1 MNSITSAKINPT
13 IGMIPTS
20 YTISM
25 TYEEQLLYLC
35 NKLDKELI
43 PAFNQLIEDFNN
55 YQINFDELN
64 YKMADLEGKFADL
77 VVEVNNMSAD
87 IYAEVDSKNAQLY
100 NSVIS
105 LLNDYVNS
113 FTLQL
118 NLFKQ
123 EIEEQIR
130 QIELGNVEAYDPT
143 TGEYANVSQV
153 IMNVYDSL
161 RNNALTVTEFE
172 ALDLTATDFDALDV
186 SAYNFDVNG
195 KTFVHA

>member
-1 MNSITSAKINPT
+1 MNSITRARINPT

-20 YTISM
+20 YKISM
-25 TYEEQLLYLC
+25 TYEEQLVYFC

-43 PAFNQLIEDFNN
+43 PTLNDLIIQFNDN
-55 YQINFDELN
+55 QINFDELN
-64 YKMADLEGKFADL
+64 LRMDEVENKFKDL
-77 VVEVNNMSAD
+77 VVDMNNLQQQ
-87 IYAEVDSKNAQLY
+87 IYDEVDSKNRQLY
-100 NSVIS
+100 NSVIN

-113 FTLQL
+113 FNLQI

-123 EIEEQIR
+123 EIEADIAR
-130 QIELGNVEAYDPT
+130 IELGDVKAYDPT
-143 TGEYANVSQV
+143 TGIYENVSQV
-153 IMNVYDSL
+153 ILNVYDSL

-172 ALDLTATDFDALDV
+172 ALDLTATDFDALEV

>member
-1 MNSITSAKINPT
+1 MKYNVISYFLGEGFRNVFKNKKSTFSCLGVMCATMFMFGIFFAIGQNINN
-13 IGMIPTS
+13 IVA
-20 YTISM
+20 
-25 TYEEQLLYLC
+25 E
-35 NKLDKELI
+35 
-43 PAFNQLIEDFNN
+43 IEDS
-55 YQINFDELN
+55 QAIRV
-64 YKMADLEGKFADL
+64 FALQEATQEEID
-77 VVEVNNMSAD
+77 
-87 IYAEVDSKNAQLY
+87 
-100 NSVIS
+100 
-105 LLNDYVNS
+105 
-113 FTLQL
+113 TLG
-118 NLFKQ
+118 
-123 EIEEQIR
+123 EQIR